1 MSIWYGMRVTFIRR
15 THLNKV
21 GGFFMLAREI
31 AESLLKI
38 KAVTIVDENNLFTWV
53 SGIKSPVY
61 CDNRMTIS
69 YPEVRDKIAEG
80 FANIIKANYPEVEII
95 AGTATAGIPHAAW
108 VAQKL
113 NLPMVY
119 VRSSAKEHGKGKQT
133 EGVLPEGAK
142 VVLIEDLLSTGGSSM
157 KACEALT
164 DEGANVMAV
173 LAIFSYNFPQVDEI
187 FMGKKIPYATLT
199 DYETLLPIAV
209 EMGYVEADSLETL
222 LKWSKDPKMFTKEI

>member
-1 MSIWYGMRVTFIRR
+1 
-15 THLNKV
+15 
-21 GGFFMLAREI
+21 MLAREI

-69 YPEVRDKIAEG
+69 YPSVRNQIAEG
-80 FANIIKANYPEVEII
+80 FAQIIREKYPETEII

-108 VAQKL
+108 VAAIL

-133 EGVLPEGAK
+133 EGVLPLGAK

-157 KACEALT
+157 KACESLT
-164 DEGANVMAV
+164 HEGAIVLAT
-173 LAIFSYNFPQVDEI
+173 LAIFSYNFPQVDSI
-187 FMGKKIPYATLT
+187 FAEKDIPFETLT
-199 DYETLLPIAV
+199 DYRTLLPIAV
-209 EMGYVEADSLETL
+209 EKGYVDAKSMDVLM
-222 LKWSKDPKMFTKEI
+222 KWSQDPKIFTK

>member
-1 MSIWYGMRVTFIRR
+1 
-15 THLNKV
+15 
-21 GGFFMLAREI
+21 MLSKEI

-38 KAVTIVDENNLFTWV
+38 KAVTVVDENNLFTWV

-69 YPEVRDKIAEG
+69 FPEVREKIANG
-80 FANIIKANYPEVEII
+80 FVEMIKDQFPDVEII

-108 VAQKL
+108 VAQKM

-133 EGVLPEGAK
+133 EGFMPNGSK
-142 VVLIEDLLSTGGSSM
+142 VVLIEDLLSTGGSSV
-157 KACEALT
+157 KACEALVS
-164 DEGANVMAV
+164 EGANVLGC
-173 LAIFSYNFPQVDEI
+173 LAIFSYNFAQVDAVFKE
-187 FMGKKIPYATLT
+187 KNIPYATLS

-209 EMGYVEADSLETL
+209 EQGYIDQSSLASL
-222 LKWSKDPKMFTKEI
+222 LKWRSNPRIFTE

>member
-1 MSIWYGMRVTFIRR
+1 M
-15 THLNKV
+15 NKMEA
-21 GGFFMLAREI
+21 FMLAKEI

-69 YPEVRDKIAEG
+69 YPEVRDQIAEG
-80 FANIIKANYPEVEII
+80 FAQIIKDKYPDVDVI

-119 VRSSAKEHGKGKQT
+119 VRSSAKEHGRGRQT

-142 VVLIEDLLSTGGSSM
+142 VVLIEDLLSTGGSSL
-157 KACEALT
+157 KACEAINA
-164 DEGANVMAV
+164 EGGNVIAT
-173 LAIFSYNFPQVDEI
+173 LAIFSYNFNEVTEKFNQAEI
-187 FMGKKIPYATLT
+187 PFQTLT
-199 DYETLLPIAV
+199 DYQTLLPIAV
-209 EMGYVEADSLETL
+209 EMGYIPESAKETML
-222 LKWSKDPKMFTKEI
+222 AWSQNPRLFTK

>member
-1 MSIWYGMRVTFIRR
+1 
-15 THLNKV
+15 
-21 GGFFMLAREI
+21 MLAREI
-31 AESLLKI
+31 AESLLEI

-69 YPEVRDKIAEG
+69 YPKVRELIADG
-80 FANIIKANYPEVEII
+80 FVRIIKELYSDVEII

-113 NLPMVY
+113 GLPMVY

-133 EGVLPEGAK
+133 EGVMPNGSK
-142 VVLIEDLLSTGGSSM
+142 VVLIEDLFSTGGSSM
-157 KACEALT
+157 KACEALNF
-164 DEGANVMAV
+164 EGGNVIAT
-173 LAIFSYNFPQVDEI
+173 LAIFSYNFPQVDTLFSEK
-187 FMGKKIPYATLT
+187 GIPYATLT

-209 EMGYVEADSLETL
+209 EKGYVEASSLEML
-222 LKWSKDPKMFTKEI
+222 LKWSKNPKIFME

>member
-1 MSIWYGMRVTFIRR
+1 
-15 THLNKV
+15 
-21 GGFFMLAREI
+21 MLAKEI

-69 YPEVRDKIAEG
+69 YPEVRDQIAEG
-80 FANIIKANYPEVEII
+80 FAQIIKEKYPDVDVI

-119 VRSSAKEHGKGKQT
+119 VRSSAKEHGRGRQT

-142 VVLIEDLLSTGGSSM
+142 VVLIEDLLSTGGSSL
-157 KACEALT
+157 KACEAINA
-164 DEGANVMAV
+164 EGGNVIAT
-173 LAIFSYNFPQVDEI
+173 LAIFSYNFNEVTEKFNQAEI
-187 FMGKKIPYATLT
+187 PFHTLT
-199 DYETLLPIAV
+199 DYQTLLPIAV
-209 EMGYVEADSLETL
+209 EMGYIPESAKETML
-222 LKWSKDPKMFTKEI
+222 AWSQNPRLFTK

>member
-1 MSIWYGMRVTFIRR
+1 
-15 THLNKV
+15 
-21 GGFFMLAREI
+21 MLAREI

-38 KAVTIVDENNLFTWV
+38 KAVTIVDEKNLFTWV

-69 YPEVRDKIAEG
+69 YPEVREKIANG
-80 FANIIKANYPEVEII
+80 FVEIIKEKFPEVEII

-133 EGVLPEGAK
+133 EGVLTEGAK
-142 VVLIEDLLSTGGSSM
+142 VVLIEDLLSTGGSSI

-164 DEGANVMAV
+164 NEGANVMGT
-173 LAIFSYNFPQVDEI
+173 LAIFSYNFSQVDQLFNERK
-187 FMGKKIPYATLT
+187 MPYITLT
-199 DYETLLPIAV
+199 DYRTLLPIAV
-209 EMGYVEADSLETL
+209 EMGYVPNTSLETL
-222 LKWSKDPKMFTKEI
+222 IKWSENPRMFTKE

>member
-1 MSIWYGMRVTFIRR
+1 
-15 THLNKV
+15 
-21 GGFFMLAREI
+21 MLAREI

-38 KAVTIVDENNLFTWV
+38 KAVTIVDEKNLFTWV

-69 YPEVRDKIAEG
+69 YPEVREKIANG
-80 FANIIKANYPEVEII
+80 FVEIIKEKFPEVEII

-133 EGVLPEGAK
+133 EGVLTEGAK
-142 VVLIEDLLSTGGSSM
+142 VVLIEDLLSTGGSSI

-164 DEGANVMAV
+164 NEGANVMGT
-173 LAIFSYNFPQVDEI
+173 LAIFSYNFSQVDQLFSERK
-187 FMGKKIPYATLT
+187 MPYITLT
-199 DYETLLPIAV
+199 DYRTLLPIAV
-209 EMGYVEADSLETL
+209 EMGYVPNTSLETL
-222 LKWSKDPKMFTKEI
+222 IKWSENPRMFTKE

>member
-1 MSIWYGMRVTFIRR
+1 MKTPLNSA
-15 THLNKV
+15 LNKLD
-21 GGFFMLAREI
+21 FRRHYMLAREI

-38 KAVTIVDENNLFTWV
+38 KAVTIVDEKNLFTWV

-69 YPEVRDKIAEG
+69 YPEVREKIANG
-80 FANIIKANYPEVEII
+80 FVEIIKEKFPEVEII

-133 EGVLPEGAK
+133 EGVLTEGAK
-142 VVLIEDLLSTGGSSM
+142 VVLIEDLLSTGGSSI

-164 DEGANVMAV
+164 NEGANVMGT
-173 LAIFSYNFPQVDEI
+173 LAIFSYNFSQVDQLFNERK
-187 FMGKKIPYATLT
+187 MPYITLT
-199 DYETLLPIAV
+199 DYRTLLPIAV
-209 EMGYVEADSLETL
+209 EMGYVPNTSLETL
-222 LKWSKDPKMFTKEI
+222 IKWSENPRMFTKE

>member
-1 MSIWYGMRVTFIRR
+1 
-15 THLNKV
+15 
-21 GGFFMLAREI
+21 MLAREI

-38 KAVTIVDENNLFTWV
+38 KAVTIVDEKNLFTWV

-69 YPEVRDKIAEG
+69 YPDVREKIANG
-80 FANIIKANYPEVEII
+80 FVEIIKEKFPEVEII

-133 EGVLPEGAK
+133 EGVLTEGAK
-142 VVLIEDLLSTGGSSM
+142 VVLIEDLLSTGGSSI

-164 DEGANVMAV
+164 NEGANVMGT
-173 LAIFSYNFPQVDEI
+173 LAIFSYNFSQVDQLFDERK
-187 FMGKKIPYATLT
+187 MPYITLT
-199 DYETLLPIAV
+199 DYRTLLPIAV
-209 EMGYVEADSLETL
+209 EMGYVPNTSLETL
-222 LKWSKDPKMFTKEI
+222 IKWSENPRMFTKE

>member
-1 MSIWYGMRVTFIRR
+1 
-15 THLNKV
+15 
-21 GGFFMLAREI
+21 MLAREI

-69 YPEVRDKIAEG
+69 YPEVRKKIANG
-80 FANIIKANYPEVEII
+80 FADYIRKNFPETEIV

-108 VAQKL
+108 VADIL
-113 NLPMVY
+113 GLPMVY

-133 EGVLPEGAK
+133 EGVLPKGAK

-164 DEGANVMAV
+164 EEGADVLAT
-173 LAIFSYNFPQVDEI
+173 LAIFSYNFPQVTEI
-187 FMGKKIPYATLT
+187 FESRKIPFATLT

-209 EMGYVEADSLETL
+209 EMGYVEASSLETL
-222 LKWSKDPKMFTKEI
+222 LKWSKNPKIFTE